1 MPTDIP
7 IRVAFPR
14 SVWRVAETTEY
25 EIAEAL
31 KHMLLLSKVSE
42 RARSD
47 VIWLLQELGEFSAE
61 LCTRTEIHYF
71 CILKKLSD
79 IADELVKSNEDRD
92 VQD

>member
-31 KHMLLLSKVSE
+31 KHMLLLAVVNKDV
-42 RARSD
+42 RAD
-47 VIWLLQELGEFSAE
+47 FEYILNELADFAKSICE
-61 LCTRTEIHYF
+61 TTEIQWF
-71 CILKKLSD
+71 CLVGARLEQLYG
-79 IADELVKSNEDRD
+79 ELVEKGG
-92 VQD
+92 

>member
-7 IRVAFPR
+7 IRVMYTR
-14 SVWRVAETTEY
+14 SVWRIAETTEY
-25 EIAEAL
+25 ELSEAL
-31 KHMLLLSKVSE
+31 KYMLLLSIVSE

-71 CILKKLSD
+71 CILKKLLD
-79 IADELVKSNEDRD
+79 IADELAQTSLAGDK
-92 VQD
+92 Q